1 MRGLLARPEVRTDL
15 LQVVKSTIATVVAWL
30 LAAAVLDLA
39 QPFLAPWAALL
50 TVHAT
55 VRTSVWRG
63 GQTVVATFL
72 GIIVSFLAVVTLG
85 GGVVS
90 LGAAVLVGLLLARL
104 TAIRAEGVTV
114 ATTALFV
121 LTSSADGASIV
132 LLHRFADTLLGV
144 AVGVAV
150 NFLVVPPLDDR
161 LTERQLDQVD
171 RRLGNLLRRIA
182 DDLSLPASNEHAQ
195 AWIDET
201 RAIDADLDRGE
212 ELLRHSRDSQRYNV
226 RRRRS
231 RAAGDPDRDETV
243 MHRLE
248 EGVAQARAI
257 ARTVGDAVAD
267 AEEWDP
273 RFREPWLA
281 LLREVG
287 ERMADPHAGM
297 EDLLPRID
305 DLVRDLSREELPGLL
320 WTVYGDLLVS
330 LRTIVRIVDDVASVR
345 DR

>member
-1 MRGLLARPEVRTDL
+1 M
-15 LQVVKSTIATVVAWL
+15 LQVVKSTVATVAAWL
-30 LAAAVLDLA
+30 LATAVLDLE

-63 GQTVVATFL
+63 GQTVAATFL
-72 GIIVSFLAVVTLG
+72 GIIVSFLAVVALG
-85 GGVVS
+85 GGVAS

-121 LTSSADGASIV
+121 LTSGTGEESV
-132 LLHRFADTLLGV
+132 LLLHRFADTLLGV

-150 NFLVVPPLDDR
+150 NLLVVPPLDDR

-171 RRLGNLLRRIA
+171 RRLGDLLRRIA
-182 DDLSLPASNEHAQ
+182 DDLSLPASDEHAQ
-195 AWIDET
+195 AWIAET

-212 ELLRHSRDSQRYNV
+212 ELLRHSRESQRYNM

-231 RAAGDPDRDETV
+231 SSAGNLDRDESV

-257 ARTVGDAVAD
+257 ARTISDSVAEAD
-267 AEEWDP
+267 EWDP

-287 ERMADPHAGM
+287 QRMADPYAGM
-297 EDLLPRID
+297 ADLLPRID
-305 DLVRDLSREELPGLL
+305 DLVRDLSHEDLPGLL

-345 DR
+345 AR